1 MASKSLLLGLFL
13 FKAATVC
20 NCQDKPVFN
29 FSYAAQENIEYS
41 ALKPLFYLVRQE
53 YVIVSKNGEKK
64 SRGGNDYF
72 GKSYTIGVM
81 TADQKIWFPRSV
93 RSPWNEDPNFTEYK
107 DEYTPECSYT
117 RVKPLDSAI
126 YRSFLIKKNEE
137 DSLLTNFGFG
147 KAGVQISNY
156 TAIKGCLIVFHASNS
171 VPEKKEDLHYSVIN
185 IDNATWNIDGIYEYK
200 APYLGNL
207 QIIGGAYFKRNI
219 TQANI
224 EWELVGI
231 YLSYNDKW
239 VIKSINKPKLSSE

>member
-1 MASKSLLLGLFL
+1 MASKSLLLGLLL
-13 FKAATVC
+13 FILTIASYS
-20 NCQDKPVFN
+20 QDKPVFN

-53 YVIVSKNGEKK
+53 YVIISKNGEKK

-72 GKSYTIGVM
+72 GKSYAIGVI
-81 TADQKIWFPRSV
+81 TADRKIWFPRSV
-93 RSPWNEDPNFTEYK
+93 RSPWNEDPNFAEYK

-137 DSLLTNFGFG
+137 DSLLTNFGYG
-147 KAGVQISNY
+147 KAGVKISNS
-156 TAIKGCLIVFHASNS
+156 TAIKGCLIVFHASNP
-171 VPEKKEDLHYSVIN
+171 VPEKKEDIHYSVIN
-185 IDNATWNIDGIYEYK
+185 IDNATWDSDGIFEYN
-200 APYLGNL
+200 APHLGNL
-207 QIIGGAYFKRNI
+207 QIIGGAYFQRII
-219 TQANI
+219 TQSNI

-231 YLSYNDKW
+231 YLSHNDKW